1 MSSTNGRS
9 TNAVNTNSQIARSGG
24 DVVCDAILE
33 AGVDVVFGMP
43 GGASLPFYD
52 ALYRYQDR
60 IRHVLIRHEQAAGFA
75 ANGYARATGK
85 VGVATSTSGPGATN
99 LVTCMANAMMDS
111 VGVVY
116 ITGQVARPAI
126 GSDAFQETD
135 ITGISIPVTKH
146 SYLVLDVDDLPRV
159 MKEAFYIASSG
170 RPGPVHIDIP
180 KDVFGETTTCT
191 APQSW
196 LHHAYGR

>member
-75 ANGYARATGK
+75 ANGYARAL
-85 VGVATSTSGPGATN
+85 S
-99 LVTCMANAMMDS
+99 L
-111 VGVVY
+111 
-116 ITGQVARPAI
+116 I
-126 GSDAFQETD
+126 
-135 ITGISIPVTKH
+135 
-146 SYLVLDVDDLPRV
+146 
-159 MKEAFYIASSG
+159 
-170 RPGPVHIDIP
+170 HI
-180 KDVFGETTTCT
+180 
-191 APQSW
+191 
-196 LHHAYGR
+196 

>member
-60 IRHVLIRHEQAAGFA
+60 IRHVLIRHEQA
-75 ANGYARATGK
+75 
-85 VGVATSTSGPGATN
+85 
-99 LVTCMANAMMDS
+99 D
-111 VGVVY
+111 
-116 ITGQVARPAI
+116 
-126 GSDAFQETD
+126 
-135 ITGISIPVTKH
+135 
-146 SYLVLDVDDLPRV
+146 
-159 MKEAFYIASSG
+159 
-170 RPGPVHIDIP
+170 
-180 KDVFGETTTCT
+180 
-191 APQSW
+191 
-196 LHHAYGR
+196 